1 MVTKRG
7 DGHEESTIVIGI
19 DFGTTFSG
27 VSWAFSGQP
36 NDIEII
42 TRWKAQLRFNSDTE
56 KTPSTLLYQGN
67 HGDAVWGYGIPASNG
82 HEPLKWFKLL
92 LIDAN
97 DLPRELRASPQ
108 IATARKILSDNNK
121 NAIEVVSDYLKNLWD
136 HSIESIKL
144 TAGKK
149 LVELCKF
156 HVVITLP
163 AIWPAY
169 AKARMRRAAQKA
181 GILDTRW
188 AGQTTLSF
196 ISEPEAAALATMRDL
211 GKRPDIEA
219 GDHFVVCDAGGGTVD
234 LISYEIVGTSPLVV
248 REAVKGDGAL
258 CGGVFLDEEFIKL
271 MKRKV
276 NERNW
281 NSLPAEE
288 VKKMLNGDWEHGIK
302 QQYEGQEQEWPV
314 ELPVT
319 RQKVDTSRRG
329 LVKKQT
335 LVLTNADL
343 KPVFERVTRQVISLV
358 EEQINGVRFKT
369 GQTPKYVMLVGGFGR
384 CQYLGIRLQAA
395 IGDHIELLQSQGPKP
410 WTAISRGAVVHG
422 LTSRSLGPGL
432 SVAVSSRI
440 SRLSYGILMNTVFDE
455 TRHLLADKYW
465 CVLREQYRTNNQTD
479 WYINLGAEVSAQ
491 RPLRKPYHRVFT
503 HAPEEITEIL
513 YYSGML
519 PAPTRGDETVKD
531 FCTITWTKK
540 IDIHSLPKS
549 TSKAGVTYY
558 TLHFEIEMI
567 CDGNSLDFTIIYDG
581 QPVGSHNVSVDFEP
595 QGGQAGCILKGY

>member
-1 MVTKRG
+1 MVTKLA
-7 DGHEESTIVIGI
+7 DSHEESAIVIGI

-42 TRWKAQLRFNSDTE
+42 TRWKAQLRFDSDTE
-56 KTPSTLLYQGN
+56 KTPSTLLYQ
-67 HGDAVWGYGIPASNG
+67 VPSFNG
-82 HEPLKWFKLL
+82 REPLKWFKLL
-92 LIDAN
+92 LIDEN
-97 DLPRELRASPQ
+97 DLTPELRASPQ
-108 IATARKILSDNNK
+108 IAAAWKILLDSNK
-121 NAIEVVSDYLKNLWD
+121 NAIEVISDYLKNLWN

-149 LVELCKF
+149 LVDLCKF

-163 AIWPAY
+163 SIWPAY
-169 AKARMRRAAQKA
+169 AKARIRPPAQNAGIFDTRAA
-181 GILDTRW
+181 GE
-188 AGQTTLSF
+188 TTLSF

-211 GKRPDIEA
+211 GKRHDIEA

-234 LISYEIVGTSPLVV
+234 LISYEIVCTNPLVV

-258 CGGVFLDEEFIKL
+258 CGGVFLDEAFIKL

-281 NSLPAEE
+281 NSLPAGE
-288 VKKMLNGDWEHGIK
+288 VKKLLNGDWEHGIK

-319 RQKVDTSRRG
+319 QQKGVNIRRG

-358 EEQINGVRFKT
+358 EDQINGVRFKT
-369 GQTPKYVMLVGGFGR
+369 GQPPK
-384 CQYLGIRLQAA
+384 AA
-395 IGDHIELLQSQGPKP
+395 IGHHVELLQSQGPKP
-410 WTAISRGAVVHG
+410 WTAISRGAVIHG
-422 LTSRSLGPGL
+422 LTTRSLSPGL
-432 SVAVSSRI
+432 SVAVKSRI
-440 SRLSYGILMNTVFDE
+440 SRLSYGILAHTFFDE
-455 TRHLLADKYW
+455 TRHLLADKSW
-465 CVLREQYRTNNQTD
+465 CVLRETAPMYLRSAHFESSTTESSITLPRRSPRSCTTAAC
-479 WYINLGAEVSAQ
+479 YLPPLGV
-491 RPLRKPYHRVFT
+491 
-503 HAPEEITEIL
+503 
-513 YYSGML
+513 M
-519 PAPTRGDETVKD
+519 ETVKE

-540 IDIHSLPKS
+540 IDVRSLPKS
-549 TSKAGVTYY
+549 TNKAGITYY
-558 TLHFEIEMI
+558 TLQYDIEMV
-567 CDGNSLDFTIIYDG
+567 CDGTSLDFTVIYDG
-581 QPVGSHNVSVDFEP
+581 QPVGSKNVSVDFEP